1 MSTTRE
7 IRYRQWDAI
16 TRDTISHAYG
26 TEVTAAM
33 FVALRAYVDSLAA
46 VAAVARGTESSRT
59 AAWLRLSL
67 GQVRG
72 ALAVLL
78 GIDASG
84 TKVAIVGRLC
94 TLTMDSPT
102 DTQTTMVLPRQRRTP
117 RRGGGGG
124 GGGGGG
130 SGGGSAAAAAGGGDD
145 GGEDPEDDDSPDF
158 PFPLAAA
165 ATAAAANLRS
175 ADAEAA
181 FAVSA
186 ADQEA
191 ARRKHADDWRVAA
204 AEDERRREH
213 ERKTPPS
220 PPLIAADTL
229 PPPLMMDA
237 RTVEAAF
244 PVFLAMLQR
253 IPGYTPT
260 TPPATVSAPPP
271 VALPFRQVPTPRCS
285 LHPPH
290 AAHSRSRPQ
299 ARAILPPSST
309 TTAFHGTLYMS
320 RARVSAPPAY
330 SPAIPALRMAAPPL
344 LATCVSH
351 GFVRC
356 SLALARSRSR
366 TRTVGIPLL
375 S

>member
-1 MSTTRE
+1 
-7 IRYRQWDAI
+7 
-16 TRDTISHAYG
+16 
-26 TEVTAAM
+26 M

-67 GQVRG
+67 GQVR

-94 TLTMDSPT
+94 TLPMDSPT

-299 ARAILPPSST
+299 ARAILPPLLD
-309 TTAFHGTLYMS
+309 HH
-320 RARVSAPPAY
+320 RVSWHPLHVSCACVCAARLFPCY
-330 SPAIPALRMAAPPL
+330 SRTAHGCTATARDLCVTRFRPL
-344 LATCVSH
+344 LARSCTLSLSH
-351 GFVRC
+351 AHGGHTVAVVALLLRC
-356 SLALARSRSR
+356 F
-366 TRTVGIPLL
+366 PL
-375 S
+375 